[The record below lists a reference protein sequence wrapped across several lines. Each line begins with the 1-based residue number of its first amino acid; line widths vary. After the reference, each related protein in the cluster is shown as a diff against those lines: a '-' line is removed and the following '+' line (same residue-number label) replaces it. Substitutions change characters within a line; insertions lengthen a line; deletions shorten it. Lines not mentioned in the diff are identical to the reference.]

1 MLRSTFLWLSERRG
15 LFEFVKRNGLARQ
28 FSARFVAGETLDEAV
43 NTVRELNARN
53 ITASLDLLGESVT
66 SPAAAAGARDAAIE
80 ILDRIHATG
89 VNANLSIK
97 LTQMGL
103 DLDGDQAAANARQ
116 ILERARQHAIFV
128 RVDME
133 ASGYVQRTLDLY
145 YRTLR
150 PAFGDLVGV
159 VIQTM
164 LRRTEQDI
172 DALIEAGARV
182 RLVKGAYKEPDAVAF
197 PDNRDVDDVFAR
209 CSERLLER
217 GNYPA
222 FATHDQALISHI
234 TAHARAKGI
243 PHERYEFQML
253 YGVRRDLQ
261 DGLRRDG
268 YNVRVYVPFGTEWY
282 PYLMR
287 RMAERPANVWFI
299 VGNVFRELVGGGRSR

>member
-1 MLRSTFLWLSERRG
+1 
-15 LFEFVKRNGLARQ
+15 
-28 FSARFVAGETLDEAV
+28 
-43 NTVRELNARN
+43 
-53 ITASLDLLGESVT
+53 
-66 SPAAAAGARDAAIE
+66 
-80 ILDRIHATG
+80 
-89 VNANLSIK
+89 
-97 LTQMGL
+97 MGL
-103 DLDGDQAAANARQ
+103 DLDQRLAAENARR
-116 ILERARQHAIFV
+116 ILERAREHDIFV

-145 YRTLR
+145 QRDLR
-150 PAFGDLVGV
+150 PEFGDLVGV

-164 LRRTEQDI
+164 LRRTEEDI
-172 DALIEAGARV
+172 EALLAAGARV
-182 RLVKGAYKEPDAVAF
+182 RLVKGAYQEPEAVAF
-197 PDNRDVDDVFAR
+197 PDKRDVDAVFAR

-222 FATHDQALISHI
+222 IATQDEALINHVKD
-234 TAHARAKGI
+234 HARARGI
-243 PHERYEFQML
+243 GPERFEFQML

-299 VGNVFRELVGGGRSR
+299 VGNVLRETVGGRSR

>member
-15 LFEFVKRNGLARQ
+15 VFEFVRRNGFAWK
-28 FSARFVAGETLDEAV
+28 FASRFVAGETLDAAIAV
-43 NTVRELNARN
+43 AQDVNARD

-66 SPAAAAGARDAAIE
+66 NPSEAELARNAAIE

-89 VNANLSIK
+89 VRANLSIK

-103 DLDGDQAAANARQ
+103 DLGTEIAAENAQR
-116 ILERARQHAIFV
+116 ILERAQRHGIFV

-133 ASGYVQRTLDLY
+133 ASEYVERTLDLY
-145 YRTLR
+145 HQILR

-164 LRRTEQDI
+164 LRRSEGDI
-172 DALIEAGARV
+172 DRLLESGARV
-182 RLVKGAYKEPDAVAF
+182 RLVKGAYKEPEAVAF
-197 PDNRDVDDVFAR
+197 PDKRDVDGVFAR
-209 CSERLLER
+209 CAERMLER

-222 FATHDQALISHI
+222 FATHDERLI
-234 TAHARAKGI
+234 TAIRTYAREHGI
-243 PHERYEFQML
+243 AAERYEFQML

-261 DGLRRDG
+261 DALRREG

-299 VGNVFRELVGGGRSR
+299 VGNILRETTGRRS

>member
-28 FSARFVAGETLDEAV
+28 FSARFVAGETLDEAIAV
-43 NTVRELNARN
+43 TRDLNARD
-53 ITASLDLLGESVT
+53 ITTSLDLLGESVT
-66 SPAAAAGARDAAIE
+66 SPAAAAGARDAAIA

-89 VNANLSIK
+89 VRANLSVK

-103 DLDGDQAAANARQ
+103 DLDEQLGVANARR
-116 ILERARQHAIFV
+116 ILDRAREHGIFV

-133 ASGYVQRTLDLY
+133 ASAYVQRTLDLY
-145 YRTLR
+145 HRTLR
-150 PAFGDLVGV
+150 PEYGDLVGV

-164 LRRTEQDI
+164 LRRTEEDI
-172 DALIEAGARV
+172 DALLAAGARV
-182 RLVKGAYKEPDAVAF
+182 RLVKGAYKEPEAVAF
-197 PDNRDVDDVFAR
+197 PDKRDVDAVFAR
-209 CSERLLER
+209 CSERMLER

-222 FATHDQALISHI
+222 FATHDEALITHVKE
-234 TAHARAKGI
+234 HARARGI
-243 PHERYEFQML
+243 AAERFEFQML

-261 DGLRRDG
+261 DGLRREG
-268 YNVRVYVPFGTEWY
+268 YNVRVYVPYGTEWY

-299 VGNVFRELVGGGRSR
+299 VGNVFREIAGGRSR

>member
-28 FSARFVAGETLDEAV
+28 FSARFVAGETLDEAI
-43 NTVRELNARN
+43 TATRDLNARS
-53 ITASLDLLGESVT
+53 ITVTLDLLGESVP
-66 SPAAAAGARDAAIE
+66 SREAAAGARDAAIE
-80 ILDRIHATG
+80 ILDRIDASG
-89 VNANLSIK
+89 VRANLSVK

-103 DLDGDQAAANARQ
+103 DLDAELATANARR
-116 ILERARQHAIFV
+116 ILERAREHGIFV

-145 YRTLR
+145 QGMLR

-164 LRRTEQDI
+164 LRRTEED
-172 DALIEAGARV
+172 IEALLAVGARV
-182 RLVKGAYKEPDAVAF
+182 RLVKGAYKEPEAVAF
-197 PDNRDVDDVFAR
+197 PDKRDVDAVFAR
-209 CSERLLER
+209 CSERMLER

-222 FATHDQALISHI
+222 FATHDAALI
-234 TAHARAKGI
+234 AHVKEWARAKGI
-243 PHERYEFQML
+243 GPERFEFQML

-261 DGLRRDG
+261 DGLRRER

-299 VGNVFRELVGGGRSR
+299 VGNVLRETVGGRSR

>member
-28 FSARFVAGETLDEAV
+28 FSSRFVAGETLDEAIAAARDL
-43 NTVRELNARN
+43 NGRDITV
-53 ITASLDLLGESVT
+53 SLDLLGESVT
-66 SPAAAAGARDAAIE
+66 NPEAAAGARDAAIE

-89 VNANLSIK
+89 VQANLSVK

-103 DLDGDQAAANARQ
+103 DLDGELAAANAGR
-116 ILERARQHAIFV
+116 ILERAKQHGIFV

-133 ASGYVQRTLDLY
+133 ASGYVERTLDLY
-145 YRTLR
+145 HRVLR
-150 PAFGDLVGV
+150 PAYGDLVGV

-164 LRRTEQDI
+164 LRRTENDI
-172 DALIEAGARV
+172 DTLLEAGARV

-197 PDNRDVDDVFAR
+197 PDKREVDAVFAR

-222 FATHDQALISHI
+222 FATHDQALISRI
-234 TAHARAKGI
+234 NEHARAKGI
-243 PHERYEFQML
+243 GPERYEFQML

-299 VGNVFRELVGGGRSR
+299 VGSVFRETVGRRR

>member
-28 FSARFVAGETLDEAV
+28 FSARFVAGETLDAAISAA
-43 NTVRELNARN
+43 RELNARN
-53 ITASLDLLGESVT
+53 ITVSLDLLGESVT
-66 SPAAAAGARDAAIE
+66 TREAAAGARDAAIE
-80 ILDRIHATG
+80 ILDRIQASG
-89 VNANLSIK
+89 VQANLSIK

-103 DLDGDQAAANARQ
+103 DLDEGLAGDNARR
-116 ILERARQHAIFV
+116 ILERARAHGIFV

-133 ASGYVQRTLDLY
+133 ASGYVQRTLELY
-145 YRTLR
+145 DSALR

-164 LRRTEQDI
+164 LRRTEEDI
-172 DALIEAGARV
+172 EALLAAGARV
-182 RLVKGAYKEPDAVAF
+182 RLVKGAYQEPATVAF
-197 PDNRDVDDVFAR
+197 PDKRDVDAVFAR

-222 FATHDQALISHI
+222 FATHDEALITHVKD
-234 TAHARAKGI
+234 HARAGGVG
-243 PHERYEFQML
+243 PERFEFQML

-299 VGNVFRELVGGGRSR
+299 VGNVLRETVGGRSR